1 MRIAD
6 AGGLGPPSGETPA
19 AKLESILA
27 RSRWTWAGIVLLAWL
42 TIPASVQA
50 QHGIRGG
57 ADSVKVRVVSV
68 DATEVTG
75 DAATVA
81 IAIRVAFD
89 HAAGFHTWP
98 HEPLVPDE
106 FRGVMPIATNIEVS
120 SLPEGARLDKIVWP
134 QPVPVTVRYTSAP
147 VELLS
152 YTGTSMAT
160 VHVHLD
166 RRVEESDRAL
176 FDVTYQAC
184 DEEICYPPRTVE
196 LAVTLHE

>member
-6 AGGLGPPSGETPA
+6 ADGLDPPSGETPT
-19 AKLESILA
+19 AKLESI
-27 RSRWTWAGIVLLAWL
+27 RTRRRWTWAAVVLFAWL
-42 TIPASVQA
+42 AIPASVQA
-50 QHGIRGG
+50 QHGVRGG

-81 IAIRVAFD
+81 ITIRVAFD
-89 HAAGFHTWP
+89 HASGFHTWP
-98 HEPLVPDE
+98 HEPLIPDE

-152 YTGTSMAT
+152 YTGTSIAT
-160 VHVHLD
+160 VHVLLD
-166 RRVEESDRAL
+166 RRVEESDHAL

-184 DEEICYPPRTVE
+184 DEEICYPPRTVK